1 MKVTK
6 RQIRKIIREER
17 ARLQEQGIPL
27 QQGSKEAARGA
38 KNAFNQLINLLIQAQ
53 EKAAEMNQ
61 LTSLPGGNDAMA
73 HVFGGSEAGEIA
85 DELER
90 VWAAAGFTDDGS
102 TLKEFL

>member
-6 RQIRKIIREER
+6 RQLRRIIKEEK
-17 ARLQEQGIPL
+17 ARLKEQGALPM
-27 QQGSKEAARGA
+27 QGSKEAARGA
-38 KNAFNQLINLLIQAQ
+38 KNAFNQLINLLVQAQ
-53 EKAAEMNQ
+53 KKAAEMHQ

-90 VWAAAGFTDDGS
+90 VWAAAGFTVDGS